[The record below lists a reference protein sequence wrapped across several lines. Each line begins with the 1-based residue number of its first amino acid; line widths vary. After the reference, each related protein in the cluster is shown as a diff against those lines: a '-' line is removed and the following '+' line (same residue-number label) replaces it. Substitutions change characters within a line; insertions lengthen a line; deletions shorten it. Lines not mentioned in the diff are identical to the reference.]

1 MYTVKVKVQGVAPLM
16 QHRYPM
22 PELATM
28 SKGGRK
34 QTGAIDYTQEWKEY
48 LYADS
53 DGMIYQPSVHFEG
66 AMVKAAGG
74 LKVTGKRGK
83 SYKDLFQANV
93 IVTPDKIS
101 HGVVVPAEL
110 DTDADKPL
118 YIDMRPVI
126 VNRAR
131 VVRLRPTFKTGWE
144 LEFCIEVIDD
154 QVPPEIVNDVLQLA
168 GKTVGVGDF
177 RPKFGRFMVTHFEV
191 VK

>member
-1 MYTVKVKVQGVAPLM
+1 MYTVSVKVKGISPLM

-28 SKGGRK
+28 SKGGRR
-34 QTGAIDYTQEWKEY
+34 QTGAVDYTEEWRDY

-53 DGMIYQPSVHFEG
+53 AGMVYQPSVHFEG
-66 AMVKAAGG
+66 AMIKAAAGF
-74 LKVTGKRGK
+74 KVTGRRGK

-93 IVTPDKIS
+93 IVTPDKIP
-101 HGVVVPAEL
+101 HGITTPAML

-144 LEFCIEVIDD
+144 LEFNVEVIDD
-154 QVPPEIVNDVLQLA
+154 QISPEIVSDVLTLA
-168 GKTVGVGDF
+168 GKTVGIGDF
-177 RPKFGRFMVTHFEV
+177 RPKFGRFMVTHFEE